1 MKASPSF
8 VNSPNRIGWQ
18 KVRFLQHSF
27 SMPPAAK
34 IERVNVLGV
43 GISAL
48 NLGSAIDTMAEAVRR
63 KVRGYI
69 CVTGVHGVMEAQ
81 SDSRF
86 RAILNDALLCTP
98 DGIPM
103 VWMGRLHGQRQ
114 MGRVYGPDLM
124 LAVCALPGCRHYLYG
139 GSNGTVHLL
148 KKRLEALFPAVQIV
162 GVYEPPWR
170 PLNPDEETELVAQ
183 VEQTQPDIIWVG
195 LSTPKQEKFMAGY
208 LPKLATTLMVGVGA
222 AFDIHSGRV
231 KQAPRWMQR
240 SGLEWFYR
248 LCQEPRRLWRR
259 YLANNPRFLF
269 WALCQL
275 LRLRKFELN

>member
-1 MKASPSF
+1 MA
-8 VNSPNRIGWQ
+8 
-18 KVRFLQHSF
+18 
-27 SMPPAAK
+27 PATNIA
-34 IERVNVLGV
+34 RVNVLGV

-48 NLGSAIDTMAEAVRR
+48 NLTSAREAMAGAIKR
-63 KVRGYI
+63 KAPGYI
-69 CVTGVHGVMEAQ
+69 CVTGVHGVTEAQ
-81 SDSRF
+81 NDERF
-86 RAILNDALLCTP
+86 RAVLNAAFLCTP

-103 VWMGRLHGQRQ
+103 VWMGKLQGHRQ

-124 LAVCALPGCRHYLYG
+124 LEMCALPGCRHFLYG

-148 KKRLEALFPAVQIV
+148 KKRLEVLVPGVQIV

-170 PLNPDEETELVAQ
+170 PLNPEEEKELFTLVKQ
-183 VEQTQPDIIWVG
+183 SQPDIFWVG
-195 LSTPKQEKFMAGY
+195 LSTPKQEKFMAAY

-222 AFDIHSGRV
+222 AFDIHSGRL

-269 WALCQL
+269 WAACQL
-275 LRLRKFELN
+275 LRLKKFTLE